1 MIKSND
7 NKYVGELGKAMK
19 FDEKHSVEIPFM
31 EQLRAQGWD
40 EGDNEVLM
48 LELGQTPANSYRH
61 SF

>member
-40 EGDNEVLM
+40 EGRADAL
-48 LELGQTPANSYRH
+48 
-61 SF
+61 